1 MVEAGR
7 SKQLTIIW
15 HIAEKNDSIV
25 WRGSRRNSSQKEVTE
40 TPPLIWYKYNFIYKY
55 KYKYKHKYKYTQ
67 EIQNTNTNTLCIFVF
82 VFAIVFPTTL
92 SSSSCWRP
100 LERETNFF
108 NKWPKCY
115 IALNLWF
122 WMLTTFFLPIILFN

>member
-15 HIAEKNDSIV
+15 HIAEKKSSIV

-40 TPPLIWYKYNFIYKY
+40 TPPLIWYKYKFIYKY

-100 LERETNFF
+100 LERETNFYK
-108 NKWPKCY
+108 KWPKCY